1 MPQSNS
7 HFAEFLAGEVR
18 KYQGVCVPLLSAG
31 LRRALVHRLP
41 CKKLHPNPEDEF
53 CDPKI
58 GPNYEI
64 ISHYREEALT
74 DQRHNDPIFREPMI
88 VERMKPD
95 GYMLLNGHHRW
106 AAAVM
111 MDVRRVNVRIVNA
124 TRLAD
129 IKRVLNSSRHEKRAT
144 MDLEEVVFQSQKQE
158 PAEKRVPFPLSLR
171 YPQRLRLGIPALIS
185 YLDAHGYDVWV
196 YSSHY
201 YSSEYIRALFRL
213 KHVHVAGLVTGSRP
227 GHGRKAI
234 ENEMKNHYHT
244 TLSID
249 RESLLRVNHLTK
261 AYEEYPLDSG
271 RDDWSAQV
279 IDRISHFPKEQ

>member
-7 HFAEFLAGEVR
+7 KFAEFLAGEVR
-18 KYQGVCVPLLSAG
+18 KYQGLYVPLLSSA
-31 LRRALVHRLP
+31 LRRAIVRQLP

-64 ISHYREEALT
+64 ISKYREEVLR
-74 DQRHNDPIFREPMI
+74 DRRNNDPIFGEPIM

-111 MDVRRVNVRIVNA
+111 MEVKWVKVRILNA

-129 IKRVLNSSRHEKRAT
+129 IQRVLGRSRHEKRAT
-144 MDLEEVVFQSQKQE
+144 LDLDEVVFQSQKQE
-158 PAEKRVPFPLSLR
+158 PAEKRVPFPLNLR
-171 YPQRLRLGIPALIS
+171 YSRRLRLGVPALIS

-196 YSSHY
+196 YSSRY
-201 YSSEYIRALFRL
+201 YSPEYIRALFRL
-213 KHVHVAGLVTGSRP
+213 KHVRVTGLVTGSRP

-261 AYEEYPLDSG
+261 SYEEYPLDSG
-271 RDDWSAQV
+271 KDDWSAQV
-279 IDRISHFPKEQ
+279 IDRIGHFPKEK